1 MVLSPSAARQK
12 WLRDWHRYFS
22 LLFAPMLLV
31 FALSGGI
38 MVFRLNEAR
47 PGEPQPPALIQ
58 RLGSLHKNAR
68 LALPR
73 PRGDAA
79 KQRSA
84 AAPRA
89 AAGRESRRDGVAVT
103 ALKAFFVLGSLGL
116 FVTTVLG
123 AWVGVAHARNRRLA
137 WSLLAAGAIIPAALL
152 AAAAR

>member
-1 MVLSPSAARQK
+1 MARSPSAARQK

-47 PGEPQPPALIQ
+47 PGEPQPSALIQ

-68 LALPR
+68 LALPK
-73 PRGDAA
+73 PRGEPLKERPA
-79 KQRSA
+79 K
-84 AAPRA
+84 APRSGGERTANGQA
-89 AAGRESRRDGVAVT
+89 ATT
-103 ALKAFFVLGSLGL
+103 ALKAFFVLGAVGL
-116 FVTTVLG
+116 FTTTLLG
-123 AWVGVAHARNRRLA
+123 TWVGVTHARSRRLA
-137 WSLLAAGAIIPAALL
+137 WTLLATGTVLPAALL